1 MASAGVAP
9 QASNE
14 SSIKK
19 AQYGLSFELF
29 YINNDG
35 NINYKKMMYEIDKYI
50 SEGIINPKKVY
61 DRYNHL
67 KRDIQK
73 NVYIQNYINLINW
86 LKNIVRL
93 TIIGKNQ
100 YIKENYT
107 LKNNDIKY
115 KLKKHIHY
123 TKSFYN
129 SYDDVNTYSEDKA
142 FRNYED
148 NT

>member
-1 MASAGVAP
+1 M
-9 QASNE
+9 
-14 SSIKK
+14 
-19 AQYGLSFELF
+19 LF
-29 YINNDG
+29 R
-35 NINYKKMMYEIDKYI
+35 
-50 SEGIINPKKVY
+50 S
-61 DRYNHL
+61 
-67 KRDIQK
+67 
-73 NVYIQNYINLINW
+73 INW